1 MRINIKSFFA
11 RIAPL
16 AAVAALAGLAACGDG
31 STTGASSGTLQM
43 QLTDKPFNFDSVAR
57 VDLWVVRIDG
67 KIAGTDSAD
76 AEAGKNDDTDGGNT
90 NPNNGFVVLAT
101 PNQSFNLLDLQN
113 GKTQNLGQITLPTGT
128 YNGFRLILDTDKS
141 SVTLKNGTVLTGTS
155 NPGIKFPSA
164 GRTGVKIVL
173 TAPISL
179 TANGSVMVLDFDL
192 GSSFIM
198 RGNTISQ
205 NGLLFKPV
213 IRATAKDITGAI
225 QGTVTR
231 AGAAVAGATVQ
242 VLVNGTALTDTVNAN
257 IIKTTQTDATT
268 GAYTAS
274 FLMPGTYAVRATGP
288 ATASSTSA
296 ILQGII
302 VVSGQTTT
310 GTNIILP

>member
-1 MRINIKSFFA
+1 MRIKSLLS

-16 AAVAALAGLAACGDG
+16 TAVIALAGAVACGDN
-31 STTGASSGTLQM
+31 TTAASSGTLQM
-43 QLTDKPFNFDSVAR
+43 QLTDAPFSFDSVAR
-57 VDLWVVRIDG
+57 ADLWIVRIDG
-67 KIAGTDSAD
+67 KMAGTDSSD
-76 AEAGKNDDTDGGNT
+76 AEAGKDDDTDGGNT
-90 NPNNGFVVLAT
+90 NPSTGWVNLAM
-101 PNQSFNLLDLQN
+101 PNASFNLLSLQN
-113 GKTQNLGQITLPTGT
+113 GTTTNLGQITLPTGT
-128 YNGFRLILDTDKS
+128 YNGFRLILDTQKS
-141 SVTLKNGTVLTGTS
+141 SITLKNGTVLTGTS

-192 GSSFIM
+192 GSSFVM

-213 IRATAKDITGAI
+213 IRATARDITGAI
-225 QGTVTR
+225 SGTVTR

-242 VLVNGTALTDTVNAN
+242 VLVNGTALTDTTSAHLVS
-257 IIKTTQTDATT
+257 TTATDAT
-268 GAYTAS
+268 GAYKAS
-274 FLMPGTYAVRATGP
+274 FLMPGTYAVRATGL
-288 ATASSTSA
+288 ATAGSTSA
-296 ILQGII
+296 ILQGVI